1 MAVVLIT
8 GCRSGIGL
16 ETALAFGRRGD
27 RTYATMRE
35 ASLGAALCDLAERE
49 GLPIVVDS
57 LDVTDG
63 AAVTSMVAKIVAVE
77 GGIDVLVNNAGIPGV
92 ASSIE
97 DIDETIGRDVMETNF
112 WAPFRLCRAV
122 LPHMRAT
129 GAGVIVNVSTFGVR
143 TGGGVPVL
151 FFYGVSKQALFYLS
165 LALQAEVAATGV
177 RVVDIEPGF
186 FATAIYDSTKRQGL
200 APSAPYAELVH
211 RVDEAIAGRIA
222 SGDDPVRVAS
232 AIVAAATD
240 PSTPTCVLV
249 GDDAVAAVRAHR
261 ESLLTQWQSE
271 PVPR

>member
-1 MAVVLIT
+1 
-8 GCRSGIGL
+8 
-16 ETALAFGRRGD
+16 
-27 RTYATMRE
+27 MRDV
-35 ASLGAALCDLAERE
+35 SRGAALVALAERE

-63 AAVTSMVAKIVAVE
+63 QPVTAMVAKIVAAE

-92 ASSIE
+92 VSSIE
-97 DIDETIGRDVMETNF
+97 DIDETIGRGVMETNF

-122 LPHMRAT
+122 LPHMRSA

-143 TGGGVPVL
+143 TGGGAPGV
-151 FFYGVSKQALFYLS
+151 FFYGVSKQALHYLS
-165 LALQAEVAATGV
+165 LVLQGEVAGTGV

-186 FATAIYDSTKRQGL
+186 FATEIYDSTKRKGIT
-200 APSAPYAELVH
+200 PSAPYHELVH
-211 RVDEAIAGRIA
+211 RVDEAIAAGIA
-222 SGDDPVRVAS
+222 GGDDPVRVAS

-249 GDDAVAAVRAHR
+249 GDDAVAAVTAHC
-261 ESLLTQWQSE
+261 ESLLAQWQGE